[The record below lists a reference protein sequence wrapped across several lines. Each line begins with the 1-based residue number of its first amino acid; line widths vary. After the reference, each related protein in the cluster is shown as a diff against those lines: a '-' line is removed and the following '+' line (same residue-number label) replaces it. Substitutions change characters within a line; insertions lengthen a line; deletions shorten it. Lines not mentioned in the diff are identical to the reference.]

1 MDAPLGQ
8 VSTFHYAKSP
18 PLYTVAYTH
27 LAPTPVLMYYLVV
40 VGIGVW
46 DFWLMERKK

>member
-1 MDAPLGQ
+1 MDVPLGQ
-8 VSTFHYAKSP
+8 VSTFHYAKPP

-27 LAPTPVLMYYLVV
+27 LAPTPALVYCLVV

-46 DFWLMERKK
+46 DFRLMERKK